1 MLILHF
7 FLILLLCLQVE
18 VLLRRIPFG
27 RAYAIRRDRDGQCL
41 GLIRDGNTSTIVDV
55 VPNSLAARH
64 GLPPKVS
71 QISRSPFAI

>member
-1 MLILHF
+1 MG
-7 FLILLLCLQVE
+7 FLFCLQVE

-64 GLPPKVS
+64 GLPPKVCE
-71 QISRSPFAI
+71 IAVELSRSVLQFV